1 MKIVSFLLLLV
12 SFSLSAQTDFE
23 KGEILFNQKK
33 FSEAKVYL
41 KMSPNNYK
49 SIELL
54 GDVAG
59 QQKNWNEAIKQ
70 YKILKNQFP
79 KEANY
84 WYKYGGALG
93 MKAKDSNKFK
103 ALGMLDEVESCFLT
117 AAKLDAK
124 HIETRW
130 ALVIYYIQIPGILG
144 GSEKKSQ
151 KYANELMAIS
161 AVDGY
166 FANGYI
172 AEYFK
177 RYAAAEKF
185 YIKANEIEKS
195 AKTYQKLYD
204 LYANKLKDSEKL
216 KKMKENETL
225 ITKVNHTAG

>member
-1 MKIVSFLLLLV
+1 MKIFSFLLLLV
-12 SFSLSAQTDFE
+12 SVSLLAQTDFE
-23 KGEILFNQKK
+23 KGEKLFNQKK
-33 FSEAKVYL
+33 FVEAKPLFENYL
-41 KMSPNNYK
+41 KMNPNNYK
-49 SIELL
+49 TIELL

-70 YKILKNQFP
+70 YKILKTQFP

-84 WYKYGGALG
+84 WYKYGGVLG
-93 MKAKDSNKFK
+93 MKAKESNKFR
-103 ALGMLDEVESCFLT
+103 ALGMLDEVESSFLT

-161 AVDGY
+161 PVEGNL
-166 FANGYI
+166 ANGYI

-177 RYAAAEKF
+177 RYSEAEKF
-185 YIKANEIEKS
+185 YSKAYEMGKS
-195 AKTYQKLYD
+195 TKAYQKLYD
-204 LYANKLKDSEKL
+204 LYKNKMKLKDKA
-216 KKMKENETL
+216 ENL
-225 ITKVNHTAG
+225 AKN